1 MKITLVFGEVFI
13 IPFNES
19 CYTIVVQYYEN
30 FTKHTCNIQL
40 ILREEL
46 CPILMQY
53 SKDDSK
59 TRCIID
65 DILLQLS
72 RQ

>member
-40 ILREEL
+40 IIREEL

-53 SKDDSK
+53 LKDNNK

-65 DILLQLS
+65 EYFIATF
-72 RQ
+72 